1 MEKGKASVCFQW
13 NALVNL
19 AEGQAPCS
27 ARCITFLRI
36 EVECVLNVCCI
47 QWMWGTFQYNSH
59 PMYYRPQFTHWMW
72 VVFKVNWIGVHW
84 MSVLNW
90 CPLNTTHI
98 LYTHSMDTNSVH
110 LWTNTTHIQ
119 YTHSMDTNSVHI
131 QIQLT
136 FKWNTDLP
144 NELYLERGIY
154 ELVSTWMWVVL
165 KVTQS
170 TNQVTFLMLAFPQL
184 RSWGFDTGGQ
194 AGPKP
199 DQLEKKIFELA
210 SSNQICDE
218 RESNPSRA
226 EVAPGRGSL
235 VILILSWRW
244 IGAVRPHLGVD

>member
-1 MEKGKASVCFQW
+1 MS
-13 NALVNL
+13 
-19 AEGQAPCS
+19 
-27 ARCITFLRI
+27 
-36 EVECVLNVCCI
+36 CI
-47 QWMWGTFQYNSH
+47 QGE
-59 PMYYRPQFTHWMW
+59 
-72 VVFKVNWIGVHW
+72 
-84 MSVLNW
+84 LNW
-90 CPLNTTHI
+90 CPLNECTELVSIEYNSH
-98 LYTHSMDTNSVH
+98 SVH
-110 LWTNTTHIQ
+110 SFNGYQLSSPLNKYNSHSVHSFNGHQFSSHSNTTHIQ
-119 YTHSMDTNSVHI
+119 VEYRSS
-131 QIQLT
+131 
-136 FKWNTDLP
+136 KWVVFGA
-144 NELYLERGIY
+144 GIY

-184 RSWGFDTGGQ
+184 SSWGFDTGGQ

-235 VILILSWRW
+235 VILILSLSWRW